1 LLCFVFIVSLLY
13 FFC

>member
-1 LLCFVFIVSLLY
+1 VFIVSLLY